1 MHKHSAQ
8 NSEAQGKMS
17 ATGGTTLMGGVL
29 GLLNSP
35 QNPCTGANRK
45 SLNNEPNLRRSSA
58 APSSS
63 SNTLKNSTR
72 AASNTGVVSADPAK
86 KSFQTNK
93 HSSKHQNEFG

>member
-1 MHKHSAQ
+1 
-8 NSEAQGKMS
+8 MS

-35 QNPCTGANRK
+35 QNVPGTGGNRK

-93 HSSKHQNEFG
+93 HSSKHQNEFGQSYIN